1 MEPWSI
7 NTLINNLLASFYLL
21 FNLISTFHF
30 ADKTSFY
37 GLISMS
43 DHVAQF
49 EVHFFLYY
57 SSLRNCDKYAGFSN
71 LASHTKEIYYNF

>member
-30 ADKTSFY
+30 ADRTSFY
-37 GLISMS
+37 GLILMS
-43 DHVAQF
+43 DQVAQF
-49 EVHFFLYY
+49 EELFFLYFT
-57 SSLRNCDKYAGFSN
+57 SLRNCDKYAG
-71 LASHTKEIYYNF
+71 TQT